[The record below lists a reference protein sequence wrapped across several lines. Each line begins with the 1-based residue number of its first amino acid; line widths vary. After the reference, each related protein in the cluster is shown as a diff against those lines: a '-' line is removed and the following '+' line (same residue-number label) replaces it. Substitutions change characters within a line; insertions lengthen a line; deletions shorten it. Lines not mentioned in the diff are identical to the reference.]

1 MLYPDL
7 RRLSL
12 RSPATGA
19 AAGEVLVPDTPPP
32 PKRHR
37 QQEQPQEAEEEE
49 TPQQV
54 VLRQEGLLNLILFGL
69 VDDDDVQSTCANAVK
84 WCDLAKGHQG
94 SCDANVWQELTRRVF
109 PNLQVPSFLSE
120 QVKVQPQEAS
130 AIARM
135 YRTWFVYFCKEH
147 KKLRDLKKGLASQT
161 RAIAEQYSGMN
172 RVWMMRKADKMELEV
187 QIEALE
193 TMGRDQFVA
202 LPTSVRQA
210 LNNRIFDLGE
220 AKREVQRAMERA
232 WHSGAKPSL
241 LVARAMHNREWAQ
254 RLRKIK
260 VQEMHIRSYEKL
272 PPGTHGPQT
281 IEELLEKERLHAL
294 ERLTR
299 MEERHQ
305 ASYAQWLRDRERHHP
320 WERDLSALVGEAR
333 ALIEQNPRVP
343 LSLLSDVA
351 QAVVKVDR
359 ARREAYPFWE
369 DYRKGPEYYD
379 VVDNLQS
386 RIGRFRE
393 WLEEYPGR
401 AGV

>member
-19 AAGEVLVPDTPPP
+19 GAGEVLVPDTPPP

-54 VLRQEGLLNLILFGL
+54 VLRQEGLLQLILFGL

-84 WCDLAKGHQG
+84 WCDVAKGHQG

-120 QVKVQPQEAS
+120 QVKAQPQEAPE
-130 AIARM
+130 IARM
-135 YRTWFVYFCKEH
+135 YRTWFVFFCKEH
-147 KKLRDLKKGLASQT
+147 KKLRDLKKELANQT
-161 RAIAEQYSGMN
+161 RAIAEQYTGVSREWLML
-172 RVWMMRKADKMELEV
+172 KAKAMEIEV
-187 QIEALE
+187 QIEALQ
-193 TMGRDQFVA
+193 TMGRNQFVA
-202 LPTSVRQA
+202 LPLSIRRAVT
-210 LNNRIFDLGE
+210 NRLLDLGE
-220 AKREVQRAMERA
+220 AKLDISLKMLSYDVA
-232 WHSGAKPSL
+232 GARPSL
-241 LVARAMHNREWAQ
+241 LMARAMHQREWAQ
-254 RLRKIK
+254 LLRKIK
-260 VQEMHIRSYEKL
+260 MQEMHIRSYEKL

-281 IEELLEKERLHAL
+281 IEELLEKQRLYAL
-294 ERLTR
+294 ERLTGE
-299 MEERHQ
+299 EERHQ
-305 ASYAQWLRDRERHHP
+305 ESYAQWLRDREQYHP

-343 LSLLSDVA
+343 LNILNDVA
-351 QAVVKVDR
+351 EAVNKVER
-359 ARREAYPFWE
+359 ARRSAYPKQE

-379 VVDNLQS
+379 VVDNLET
-386 RIGRFRE
+386 RIDKLRK
-393 WLEEYPGR
+393 WLDIYPGR